1 LRSAPGGSEPI
12 GGTAPRAVIGT
23 ALTVLPEGPSWRI
36 DRRSHVDIL
45 LDNAGDALVP
55 AADALLMQDA
65 NLGQNG
71 AELLLFGEGA
81 PTGPRRYRL
90 SRRVRGWHGT
100 EWAIGGHIAE
110 ERFVLI
116 DPSRLT
122 SVALTPAD
130 RGRLLEVRAIGAGDA
145 VPAEATRLIDGRAML
160 PPAPVHGRI
169 MALPGGDRTISWV
182 RRSRMGWDW
191 ADLGEVPLG
200 EEREAY
206 VLRVIADDVTLRQWE
221 VAEPAAIYAAVHA
234 TEDSL
239 AAGPAP
245 LAIEITQLGTF
256 GESRPLRLTLS

>member
-1 LRSAPGGSEPI
+1 MRSAPGGSEPI

-65 NLGQNG
+65 NLCQIGE
-71 AELLLFGEGA
+71 ELLLFGEAA
-81 PTGPRRYRL
+81 PIGPRRYRL
-90 SRRVRGWHGT
+90 SRMVRGWHGT